1 MSTPYPR
8 AGICS
13 FRKKD
18 KTLPPLPVKI
28 RSLILWKAL
37 ATPVL
42 LLLLLLATGFYATD
56 VLERLQVR
64 LQRVDGE
71 LAPGAGAATELLRDL
86 YLEAMAADRFLARI
100 DAASMEAWNDA
111 HNVARQTFEHARAAM
126 TDPAWHKQVDALAA
140 LHEQH
145 AAPFRDHVA
154 PALLE
159 IRRLERE
166 VLAPQG
172 EAAAVQL
179 NAMVQE
185 GFARNEG
192 MFADIGG
199 QALREL
205 LRAQVQMQRFIASGE
220 PALAESTRDNVA
232 AVGALLATVQDLAFS
247 DYVEQE
253 LREARQA
260 WEAAA
265 LAFERIVQLHADS
278 SRLIEQPLAEL
289 GPRLRQQA
297 QDLQTL
303 AFAALTAM
311 NARTQ
316 EETLRTRW
324 MLGLVTVLS
333 LGLGLGLTWVMTR
346 SYLRPLIRLNDFMKT
361 LTADLDAGRADL
373 TRRVAVS
380 GSDEVAELA
389 GSVNRFID
397 TLQDVTAQLEREAHG
412 LRAAA
417 ASLAKET
424 SRTRGDME
432 SQQAELDQIA
442 GAMQQLALT
451 VDEVAGNAASAA
463 AGAGT
468 AYQEVQGGQAV
479 VEESVGA
486 LDALVRAVED
496 ARTTIDRLNQDAA
509 GITLVADL
517 IGAVAEQTNLLAL
530 NAAIEAAR
538 AGEQGRG
545 FAVVADEVRAL
556 AQRTAEAAGQ
566 IEQRVAGLQ
575 TVMAAAVDA
584 MAASAQRGENAV
596 ARAAQAGV
604 ALAQIEAAVRAI
616 DAMNTQVAS
625 AAEEQ
630 SQVSREVFKRIDRIR
645 QLAEQTVAGAA
656 SSSRASGELSD
667 LGDRLHSLVIRLHS
681 AAAA

>member
-1 MSTPYPR
+1 
-8 AGICS
+8 
-13 FRKKD
+13 
-18 KTLPPLPVKI
+18 
-28 RSLILWKAL
+28 
-37 ATPVL
+37 
-42 LLLLLLATGFYATD
+42 
-56 VLERLQVR
+56 
-64 LQRVDGE
+64 
-71 LAPGAGAATELLRDL
+71 
-86 YLEAMAADRFLARI
+86 
-100 DAASMEAWNDA
+100 
-111 HNVARQTFEHARAAM
+111 
-126 TDPAWHKQVDALAA
+126 
-140 LHEQH
+140 
-145 AAPFRDHVA
+145 
-154 PALLE
+154 
-159 IRRLERE
+159 
-166 VLAPQG
+166 
-172 EAAAVQL
+172 
-179 NAMVQE
+179 
-185 GFARNEG
+185 
-192 MFADIGG
+192 
-199 QALREL
+199 
-205 LRAQVQMQRFIASGE
+205 
-220 PALAESTRDNVA
+220 
-232 AVGALLATVQDLAFS
+232 
-247 DYVEQE
+247 
-253 LREARQA
+253 
-260 WEAAA
+260 
-265 LAFERIVQLHADS
+265 
-278 SRLIEQPLAEL
+278 
-289 GPRLRQQA
+289 
-297 QDLQTL
+297 LQTL

-584 MAASAQRGENAV
+584 MAASAQRGESAV

-604 ALAQIEAAVRAI
+604 ARAQIEAAVRAI

-645 QLAEQTVAGAA
+645 QLAEQTVAEIG
-656 SSSRASGELSD
+656 RA
-667 LGDRLHSLVIRLHS
+667 RV
-681 AAAA
+681 